1 MVTGHQI
8 NVTFLFRAAF
18 AKMAAGPWGS
28 EDKESHDGGNRG
40 RGEVER
46 RAGIIGGGG
55 KVDRRPGIIGGGGRK
70 REEQEL

>member
-18 AKMAAGPWGS
+18 AKMAAGTWGS
-28 EDKESHDGGNRG
+28 KDRESHGAGNRG

-46 RAGIIGGGG
+46 RAGIIG
-55 KVDRRPGIIGGGGRK
+55 RGGR
-70 REEQEL
+70 